1 MQISYQT
8 QPQAV
13 KSTIVTLTPN
23 IIPSGFG
30 STAAAQKFYNKDLA
44 TVKSENENYNFKTVY
59 SPFLAPSN
67 VVVSERIVT
76 SKAVELKF
84 VHNEART
91 KYFFVSTPAKTT
103 DHLKINLLA

>member
-13 KSTIVTLTPN
+13 KSTIGTLTPN

-67 VVVSERIVT
+67 VVVSKE
-76 SKAVELKF
+76 
-84 VHNEART
+84 
-91 KYFFVSTPAKTT
+91 
-103 DHLKINLLA
+103 